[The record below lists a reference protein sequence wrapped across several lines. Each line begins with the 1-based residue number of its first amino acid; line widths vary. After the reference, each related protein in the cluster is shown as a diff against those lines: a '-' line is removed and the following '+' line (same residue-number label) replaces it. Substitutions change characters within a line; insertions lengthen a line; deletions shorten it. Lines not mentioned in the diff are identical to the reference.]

1 MPSLEYQMLL
11 ILHLGWQNG
20 FSGGDCDFSLLAGYG
35 KDGSILLWE
44 CPTVQ
49 QGHLLALS
57 TP

>member
-1 MPSLEYQMLL
+1 MLL